1 MLFRKKILGQ
11 LEVGM
16 KILILTVLIYPGEI
30 CKRYTPKNPTC
41 CEPMDESLQSSQALK
56 VWKN

>member
-1 MLFRKKILGQ
+1 MLGQ

-30 CKRYTPKNPTC
+30 CKGYTLKNPTC